1 MDSAALNAFE
11 TARLTPKPYH
21 PATFLER
28 GVALPLTTPLLAG
41 ARARP
46 SDSHRLELIILNP
59 SGGRGV
65 YILPWSAIGAFCRP
79 TLHDAM
85 FSQRIAALA
94 HVTPA
99 VIRRVARQI
108 AVEGLAGE
116 DAAEAAQAAAES
128 DRGDLVL
135 ANYEL
140 LMLLY
145 EQHATERKV
154 PGVSGG
160 PDAARLRLA
169 VEAVG
174 TRLGRSGDWAASALE
189 ELAEVVAGLGV
200 REGGAKARLQHQVDS
215 LAATRAS
222 IHEWAAARH
231 DEAMT
236 ESAAMVHT
244 VAGLTLSL
252 AETTMAAARALTAD
266 MSELLRRWGGEPD
279 RIRDLAGRP
288 DWLLDGWDRVCAIW
302 RSAQDTQ
309 SQEPA
314 LAEIAGL
321 VPVMPKEA
329 AQWVT
334 MTGVGTQI
342 IDREITRHRRV
353 VPFKEDWLTGESLF
367 DQIARNEKLRAAA
380 C

>member
-41 ARARP
+41 ARTRP
-46 SDSHRLELIILNP
+46 SETHRLELIILNP

-79 TLHDAM
+79 TMHDAM
-85 FSQRIAALA
+85 FSQRIAALP

-108 AVEGLAGE
+108 AIEGLAGE

-140 LMLLY
+140 LMVLY
-145 EQHATERKV
+145 EQHAQEAKA
-154 PGVSGG
+154 PGLSGGG
-160 PDAARLRLA
+160 PDAERLRLA
-169 VEAVG
+169 VEAAG
-174 TRLGRSGDWAASALE
+174 ARLGRSGDWAANALE

-200 REGGAKARLQHQVDS
+200 RKRGAKARLQHQVDALS
-215 LAATRAS
+215 GIRAE
-222 IHEWAAARH
+222 IHDWAAARQ

-236 ESAAMVHT
+236 QSAAMVHT

-266 MSELLRRWGGEPD
+266 MSELLRRWAGEPD
-279 RIRDLAGRP
+279 RIRDIAGRA

-302 RSAQDTQ
+302 CSAQDTQ
-309 SQEPA
+309 SQELA
-314 LAEIAGL
+314 LTEIAGL
-321 VPVMPKEA
+321 IPVMPKEVT
-329 AQWVT
+329 QWVS
-334 MTGVGTQI
+334 MEGGGSQI
-342 IDREITRHRRV
+342 IDREVTRHRRV
-353 VPFKEDWLTGESLF
+353 VRFKEDWLTGQSVF
-367 DQIARNEKLRAAA
+367 DEIARNERLRAA